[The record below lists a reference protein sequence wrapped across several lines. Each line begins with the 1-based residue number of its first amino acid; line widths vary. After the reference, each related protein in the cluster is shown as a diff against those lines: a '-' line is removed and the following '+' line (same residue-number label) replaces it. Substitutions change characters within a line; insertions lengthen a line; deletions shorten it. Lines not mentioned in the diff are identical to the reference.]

1 MKYQISSVIAK
12 LAMRDRTRFALGEI
26 EFGLISSA
34 RPASRREDRRPAPA
48 GRLPFRRFRRIDW
61 RGTQHSSQDSRPRMR
76 IASVARALPQRRYD
90 QSDICRSLEQIW
102 ADRPSA
108 ASRVAGLLENTRVR
122 SRHLVLQLED
132 YSEPRTFGQNNDL
145 WIEHAQALG
154 QEALELALERA
165 GLVATDI
172 DAIFS
177 VSVTGIASP
186 SLEAR
191 LANKMNLRSDIKR
204 TPIFGLGCVAG
215 AAGISRAVDYVKAY
229 PDQVAVLVSVELCSL
244 TFQPDDTSVANL
256 ISTGLFG
263 DGAAAVVVVGEER
276 ARKLGT
282 KGLRVIDTRS
292 VFYHDTEDLM
302 GWKISE
308 RGFDIILSPSVP
320 NVAREML
327 APGVDEFLSGHDLAR
342 KDIASWICHPGGP
355 KVLSA
360 MQAGL
365 GLSDHDVRF
374 AWKVLAE
381 QGNLSST
388 SVLMALDE
396 TLQAGGVEVGER
408 GMLLAM
414 GPAFCSEF
422 VLFEWC

>member
-1 MKYQISSVIAK
+1 
-12 LAMRDRTRFALGEI
+12 
-26 EFGLISSA
+26 
-34 RPASRREDRRPAPA
+34 
-48 GRLPFRRFRRIDW
+48 
-61 RGTQHSSQDSRPRMR
+61 MR